1 MLAWPPVFNS
11 FIRSYGG
18 ELMSVDGKPTFNS
31 EGAKKGL
38 LAMKELIDK
47 RYTIIP
53 TQKTEEIFNSGKAVM
68 YFAVRPILSNLEA
81 AGLDYDVVSFPKIG
95 EIGYIGAGTSGYGI
109 SRSTKHANEAWAFL
123 AFMMSE
129 DGQQAF
135 SKSGN
140 AVPVLKTLATADHAI
155 WRTIPDAQVRF
166 NHNAFIA
173 YPERDTLKD
182 YLNGVNVDLYAQI
195 DSAMLNLIDRCTG
208 WSGPAENID
217 DVCADVTKNINKIIN
232 SD

>member
-1 MLAWPPVFNS
+1 
-11 FIRSYGG
+11 
-18 ELMSVDGKPTFNS
+18 
-31 EGAKKGL
+31 
-38 LAMKELIDK
+38 MKELIDK